1 MNNQALERE
10 QFAAMLL
17 RLRGLDVTDNR
28 LLTAFEGIPRA
39 VFLSPEFKSNV
50 YSAQMFP
57 VDCGGFCESIDVL
70 ARLLQNLDVQ
80 SNHKILDVG
89 CGSGYSGAV
98 LSKLGEK
105 VLAVDRYKNHVVS
118 ANEKYEQI
126 GITNIIAKH
135 IDGSE
140 AIEGE
145 GTYDRIFV
153 SASFKD
159 MPRHYVDLLT
169 SGGVMIA
176 PLSLGNGFA
185 KMMRLTKIG
194 SRFEREDLFEV
205 FDSPMIEGLA
215 SAL

>member
-1 MNNQALERE
+1 MNNQTLERE

-17 RLRGLDVTDNR
+17 RLRGLDVTDLR
-28 LLTAFEGIPRA
+28 LLTAFESIPRA
-39 VFLSPEFKSNV
+39 VFLSPEFKNTA

-57 VDCGGFCESIDVL
+57 IDCGGFCESIDVL

-80 SNHKILDVG
+80 SHHKVLDVG

-105 VLAVDRYKNHVVS
+105 VLTIDRYKKHVVS

-126 GITNIIAKH
+126 SATNIIAKH
-135 IDGSE
+135 IDGAES
-140 AIEGE
+140 IEGE

-159 MPRHYVDLLT
+159 MPRQFVDLLT

-176 PLSLGNGFA
+176 PLSLGNGSA

-205 FDSPMIEGLA
+205 YDSPLVDGLA
-215 SAL
+215 TAL

>member
-10 QFAAMLL
+10 QLGAMLL
-17 RLRGLDVTDNR
+17 RLRGLDVADNA
-28 LLTAFEGIPRA
+28 LLTALESVPRA
-39 VFLSPEFKSNV
+39 VFLSPEFKNV
-50 YSAQMFP
+50 AYSAQMFP
-57 VDCGGFCESIDVL
+57 IDCGGFCESVDVL
-70 ARLLQNLDVQ
+70 ARLLQKLDVQ
-80 SNHKILDVG
+80 RHHKILEVG

-105 VLAVDRYKNHVVS
+105 VLTIDRYKNHVVL
-118 ANEKYEQI
+118 ANEKYEHI
-126 GITNIIAKH
+126 AATNVIAKQL
-135 IDGSE
+135 DGAE
-140 AIEGE
+140 GIEGE

-159 MPRHYVDLLT
+159 MPRHFVDLLT
-169 SGGVMIA
+169 SSGVMIA
-176 PLSLGNGFA
+176 PLSLGNGSA

-205 FDSPMIEGLA
+205 FDSPLVEGLA